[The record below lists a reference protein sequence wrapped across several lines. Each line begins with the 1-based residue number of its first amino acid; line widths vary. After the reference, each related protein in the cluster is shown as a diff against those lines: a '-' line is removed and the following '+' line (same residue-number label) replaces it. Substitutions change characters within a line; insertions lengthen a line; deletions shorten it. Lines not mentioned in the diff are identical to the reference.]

1 MIPAINASN
10 IYSTL
15 GSNSSLVPL
24 AIKDVANSLGITAG
38 SYITGKKTES
48 EDRFI
53 DEFGTQILWLGG
65 IPFFKKLTDY
75 TLYKALKIDPKFDV
89 RNFKDK
95 EVLKVLVEK
104 TPQNLKSSVDKAL
117 KNPKFTKNLAMTKF
131 VVSTALSV
139 GAYLG
144 LTKYRQHYRLQ
155 LAIKEEK
162 EKQKLALS
170 QNMPAITPIA
180 ANNASNA
187 AVQQKPMVFQQ
198 LKNNFD
204 KKQINFK
211 GGLQEFMINPVK
223 NLMILDGVI
232 TEERLRNSES
242 KQEFINYAIKEGS
255 TWGFMYLAGPIF
267 QKFFEKRVSDK
278 HNIPINF
285 DSRIIESK
293 ELDNALKDGALNKS
307 ITEYET
313 LIKEGASDADIYK
326 FIHNNQDN
334 FIVKMAKKADIVQ
347 VDKKSKEIDTRRFID
362 IKDFKDL
369 KDRLKKLSKA
379 SEGQNIDT
387 FMKKVRSLKRNAI
400 FKNMGICISA
410 LGIGVPLLM
419 IASRYL
425 IPNNKEYQVAQVA
438 KKKLA
443 EEAKTQ

>member
-24 AIKDVANSLGITAG
+24 AIKDIANSLGITAG

-65 IPFFKKLTDY
+65 IPFFKKLTDL
-75 TLYKALKIDPKFDV
+75 TLYKLLKIDPKFDV

-104 TPQNLKSSVDKAL
+104 TPENLKASVEKAI

-144 LTKYRQHYRLQ
+144 LTKYRQHHRLEQ
-155 LAIKEEK
+155 ALKEEK
-162 EKQKLALS
+162 AKQQTA
-170 QNMPAITPIA
+170 
-180 ANNASNA
+180 
-187 AVQQKPMVFQQ
+187 
-198 LKNNFD
+198 LKNNTENTVKTTQNQTFQQMKENLN
-204 KKQINFK
+204 KKQVNFK

-242 KQEFINYAIKEGS
+242 KQEFINYTIKEAS

-267 QKFFEKRVSDK
+267 QKIFEKRVLDK
-278 HNIPINF
+278 HDIPINF

-293 ELDNALKDGALNKS
+293 ELDKALKDGSLNKS
-307 ITEYET
+307 ITQYES
-313 LIKEGASDADIYK
+313 LLQNGSSDAEVYK
-326 FIHNNQDN
+326 FIHNNPEN

-347 VDKKSKEIDTRRFID
+347 IEKKSGAIDTRKYID

-369 KDRLKKLSKA
+369 KERLKKLSKS
-379 SEGQNIDT
+379 SENQNIDT
-387 FMKKVRSLKRNAI
+387 FMKKVRTLKRNAI
-400 FKNMGICISA
+400 FKNMGICIGA
-410 LGIGVPLLM
+410 LGIGVPLMM
-419 IASRYL
+419 IASRYI

-443 EEAKTQ
+443 EEQGKTSISA

>member
-65 IPFFKKLTDY
+65 IPFFKKLTDF
-75 TLYKALKIDPKFDV
+75 TLYKALKLDPKFDV

-104 TPQNLKSSVDKAL
+104 TPQNLKASVDKAI

-131 VVSTALSV
+131 VVSTALTV

-155 LAIKEEK
+155 LALKE
-162 EKQKLALS
+162 EKQKLAEKQ
-170 QNMPAITPIA
+170 QNKNKTEQLEV
-180 ANNASNA
+180 NNKNFIKPNA
-187 AVQQKPMVFQQ
+187 FQQ
-198 LKNNFD
+198 MKESYN
-204 KKQINFK
+204 KKQVNFT
-211 GGLQEFMINPVK
+211 GLQEVMINPVK

-255 TWGFMYLAGPIF
+255 TWGFMYFAGPVF
-267 QKFFEKRVSDK
+267 QKFFENRVMDK

-293 ELDNALKDGALNKS
+293 ELYNALKDGKLKAGIKQ
-307 ITEYET
+307 YET

-334 FIVKMAKKADIVQ
+334 FIVQMAKKADIVQ
-347 VDKKSKEIDTRRFID
+347 VDKKSKAIDTRKYID

-369 KDRLKKLSKA
+369 KDRLNKLSKA

-400 FKNMGICISA
+400 LKNMGICISA

-425 IPNNKEYQVAQVA
+425 IPNNKEYQVAEQA

-443 EEAKTQ
+443 EEQNKSSMPA

>member
-65 IPFFKKLTDY
+65 IPFFKKLTDL
-75 TLYKALKIDPKFDV
+75 TLYKLLKIDPKFDV

-104 TPQNLKSSVDKAL
+104 TPQNLKKSVETAIE
-117 KNPKFTKNLAMTKF
+117 NPKFTKNLAMTKF
-131 VVSTALSV
+131 VVSTALTV

-144 LTKYRQHYRLQ
+144 LTKYRQHHRFEQAL
-155 LAIKEEK
+155 KEEK
-162 EKQKLALS
+162 AKQQSALKNS
-170 QNMPAITPIA
+170 A
-180 ANNASNA
+180 ANNSETTQN
-187 AVQQKPMVFQQ
+187 QTFQQ
-198 LKNNFD
+198 MKENLN
-204 KKQINFK
+204 KKQVNFT

-255 TWGFMYLAGPIF
+255 TWGFMYFAGPIF
-267 QKFFEKRVSDK
+267 QKFFENRVMNK
-278 HNIPINF
+278 HQIPINF

-293 ELDNALKDGALNKS
+293 DLDKALKNGELNKS
-307 ITEYET
+307 ISQFES
-313 LIKEGASDADIYK
+313 LITKDTSDAEVYK

-334 FIVKMAKKADIVQ
+334 FIVKMAKKADIIQ
-347 VDKKSKEIDTRRFID
+347 VDKKSGAIDTRKYID

-369 KDRLKKLSKA
+369 KDRLQKLSKA
-379 SEGQNIDT
+379 SENQEIDA
-387 FMKKVRSLKRNAI
+387 FMKNVRKLKRNAI

-425 IPNNKEYQVAQVA
+425 IPNNKEYQVAEEA

-443 EEAKTQ
+443 EEQKNISKLV